1 MDTIKYIKK
10 ILFNF
15 ILLFLVMF
23 IVQESVYAETN
34 CDKYACAKCV
44 YTSGDNWKIIYDI
57 SSDGNGIL
65 SIDFKNQN
73 LGNFVAKN
81 AISDKDYWKDFDNN
95 KIVCKD
101 VYLTFTQSGREL
113 VYFIKS
119 TGNSEQKM
127 TLDSSS
133 TNNNK
138 PVVANTENYNTCDF
152 NDSVTTKTNATCTVQ
167 SSNGKVIDV
176 NCGGYKYN
184 EIKSDIAD
192 IDFSQKCSQI
202 KLHMYCD
209 RNQGYCTLN
218 KNANFGNDTTSGTDT
233 GESIDITK
241 VSCSYKGQIS
251 GKNLTITKK
260 LNANQKWEINYP
272 DGSKKELDY
281 AGTNVFPTNQCEDI
295 FLVKNNGNVKI
306 VKIDADTIH
315 TDSRIS
321 QLCNGY
327 GNEVEQFCHDGNCK
341 ISNALCGTGIISD
354 EDAEDGEGCPW
365 QLRAVIVFLK
375 KVAFNTVQ
383 LFVPIIL
390 IIMGT
395 IDFVKA
401 VSSSDDKGNKDA
413 ISKFIKR
420 CLAALMVF
428 FIGTIVSIVM
438 NMFAKTDVGEKND
451 WKTCWQSIK

>member
-23 IVQESVYAETN
+23 IIQESVYAETN

-44 YTSGDNWKIIYDI
+44 YQSSYGTYTYDI
-57 SSDGNGIL
+57 KATGNGDLKVTFSDKNSPNTTTINNISNSYFINSTSNKIECYPIYL
-65 SIDFKNQN
+65 SIY
-73 LGNFVAKN
+73 A
-81 AISDKDYWKDFDNN
+81 
-95 KIVCKD
+95 
-101 VYLTFTQSGREL
+101 SGRS
-113 VYFIKS
+113 IKA
-119 TGNSEQKM
+119 
-127 TLDSSS
+127 TLSSLSSSQSSQLSATTTS

-138 PVVANTENYNTCDF
+138 NITEEKTKHISCDYSDNLSTCTITATENGFSSYSCTNGYSLSNNELDISDFGYGTSCPKASLTC
-152 NDSVTTKTNATCTVQ
+152 
-167 SSNGKVIDV
+167 SNR
-176 NCGGYKYN
+176 GGN
-184 EIKSDIAD
+184 
-192 IDFSQKCSQI
+192 
-202 KLHMYCD
+202 
-209 RNQGYCTLN
+209 YCTLQKPGSIGSN
-218 KNANFGNDTTSGTDT
+218 NTQQGTESQTGNQTQIKNEYT
-233 GESIDITK
+233 
-241 VSCSYKGQIS
+241 CPYKGQIN
-251 GKNLTITKK
+251 GQTLTITKK
-260 LNANQKWEINYP
+260 SNSSYQWKVDYP
-272 DGSKKELDY
+272 DGNTKEF
-281 AGTNVFPTNQCEDI
+281 ASFSSNSFPTNECEDI
-295 FLVKNNGNVKI
+295 FLVKNNDNVKI

-327 GNEVEQFCHDGNCK
+327 GNEVEQFCHNGNCK